1 MLTNITEKRR
11 KYSVVNREFNCNYCG
26 YRKIIKVEEHDY
38 LDRMCMKCNRALRTS
53 RDIDINENK

>member
-1 MLTNITEKRR
+1 MLMNMTVEKR

-26 YRKIIKVEEHDY
+26 NSIIIEVEEHDY
-38 LDRMCMKCNRALRTS
+38 MDRMCMKCNRALKTS